1 MELFDAFDENG
12 NALGFEIV
20 RGDTIPKGFII
31 KLFKYIPSMKII
43 EY

>member
-20 RGDTIPKGFII
+20 RGDTIPKGV
-31 KLFKYIPSMKII
+31 YHKIVQI
-43 EY
+43 YT